1 MVKDPDSTI
10 WIGLE
15 YFCNKDDDFW
25 VLSDKELFELA
36 VDELVK
42 MKIIDRENVLDY
54 HCEKIE
60 KAYPAYF
67 DSYKDISQIIEY
79 LNKINN
85 LYCIG
90 RNGQHRYNNMDHS
103 METAIECVNNI
114 INNVS
119 DKNNIWNVN
128 SDDSYHEKR

>member
-1 MVKDPDSTI
+1 
-10 WIGLE
+10 
-15 YFCNKDDDFW
+15 
-25 VLSDKELFELA
+25 
-36 VDELVK
+36 